1 MEKLMIGCP
10 LCGLNYQ
17 MGPGRY
23 EGIRLK
29 LYELTV
35 CEKCWDLN
43 WDGWHPDYEEFLIR
57 HMRNKNFLS
66 QTRTRK
72 VIYRVAQECEM
83 SWAPL
88 PRFRCAQSDQA
99 K

>member
-1 MEKLMIGCP
+1 MIGCP

-57 HMRNKNFLS
+57 HMRNKKLPVPDKNE
-66 QTRTRK
+66 K
-72 VIYRVAQECEM
+72 GY
-83 SWAPL
+83 L
-88 PRFRCAQSDQA
+88 PRGPRM
-99 K
+99 